1 MNQTAWLKRL
11 GAMLRALLQR
21 GQALTAMDSCLAVW
35 LAREAMRVAF
45 VSRMRCSAEPASNL
59 FAH

>member
-11 GAMLRALLQR
+11 RAMLRALLQR

-35 LAREAMRVAF
+35 HAREALRVTL
-45 VSRMRCSAEPASNL
+45 VSGVRCSAEPASNL

>member
-35 LAREAMRVAF
+35 HARETMRVAF
-45 VSRMRCSAEPASNL
+45 VSRVRCSAEPALNL